1 MSNAPA
7 RGTLVSVPA
16 RAVVMPRMSKP
27 KDQTLEVLKQ
37 IRDAVSETNHRVSET
52 NQRLDQTR
60 EELSGRL
67 DRVEKRQTETEIRLA
82 TELTA
87 VVGAVHSLRD
97 AILADRDLRRTVDD
111 HEQRLRAVE
120 RRTG

>member
-1 MSNAPA
+1 
-7 RGTLVSVPA
+7 
-16 RAVVMPRMSKP
+16 MPRMTQKHT
-27 KDQTLEVLKQ
+27 DHALVVLKQ
-37 IRDAVSETNHRVSET
+37 IRDAVTQTNV
-52 NQRLDQTR
+52 RLDQTR

-67 DRVEKRQTETEIRLA
+67 DQTNQRLDRAERRQTETEIRLA

-97 AILADRDLRRTVDD
+97 AILADRELKRTVDD
-111 HEQRLRAVE
+111 HEQRLLAIE